1 MRVFIF
7 VIALLLVV
15 GGLTYHYAA
24 LKVFNALVSKDAGT
38 KIIAQGVSFGPDTRQ
53 RLDIYA
59 PIGIKSRTPVI
70 LFVYG
75 GSWSDGDRSNY
86 EFVGRAF
93 AANGY
98 LTLVMDYR
106 LHPEHKFPAFVEDV
120 AYAISWAEHQGV
132 SFGGDPSNIF
142 VVGHSAG
149 AYNATMAILDTHYL
163 KDAGADPSAVRG
175 VATLAGPFDFLPLD
189 TEVTVA
195 TFGGVADLASTQ
207 PINFA
212 RSESPPFLLLSG
224 TADTTVYP
232 KNSRAL
238 AQRMKE
244 VGASVE
250 TKEYK
255 NMNHTAILTALAK
268 PMRKESTPVL
278 RDILAFFDNI
288 MKEKPTQ

>member
-1 MRVFIF
+1 MPQL
-7 VIALLLVV
+7 ALPPL
-15 GGLTYHYAA
+15 
-24 LKVFNALVSKDAGT
+24 
-38 KIIAQGVSFGPDTRQ
+38 
-53 RLDIYA
+53 
-59 PIGIKSRTPVI
+59 PII

-75 GSWSDGDRSNY
+75 GSWSDGNRSNY

-120 AYAISWAEHQGV
+120 ALAISWAEHQGV
-132 SFGGDPSNIF
+132 RFGGDPSNIF

-149 AYNATMAILDTHYL
+149 AYNATMAILDNRYL

-212 RSESPPFLLLSG
+212 RSESSPFLLLSG

-238 AQRMKE
+238 ALRMKD

-255 NMNHTAILTALAK
+255 DMSHTGILVALAK
-268 PMRKESTPVL
+268 PMRTESSPVL
-278 RDILAFFDNI
+278 RDILAFFDKL
-288 MKEKPTQ
+288 MKERPTQ

>member
-1 MRVFIF
+1 MRVFVF
-7 VIALLLVV
+7 AIALLFIL
-15 GGLTYHYAA
+15 GGLAYHFAA

-38 KIIAQGVSFGPDTRQ
+38 KIIAQGVAFGPDTRQ

-59 PIGIKSRTPVI
+59 PIGATSRIPII

-75 GSWSDGDRSNY
+75 GSWNDGDRSNY

-93 AANGY
+93 AASGY
-98 LTLVMDYR
+98 LAFVMDYR
-106 LHPEHKFPAFVEDV
+106 LHPEHKFPAYVEDV
-120 AYAISWAEHQGV
+120 ALAISWAEHQGAR
-132 SFGGDPSNIF
+132 FGGDPHSIF

-149 AYNATMAILDTHYL
+149 AYNATLAILDNHYL
-163 KDAGADPSAVRG
+163 KDADVDPSSIRG
-175 VATLAGPFDFLPLD
+175 VATLAGPFHFLPLD
-189 TEVTVA
+189 TDVTIA
-195 TFGGVADLASTQ
+195 TFGDVKDLASTQ
-207 PINFA
+207 PVNFA
-212 RSESPPFLLLSG
+212 RPYSPPFLLLSG

-238 AQRMKE
+238 AQRMKD

-255 NMNHTAILTALAK
+255 DMNHTGILIALSK

-278 RDILAFFDNI
+278 CDILAFFSKLQ
-288 MKEKPTQ
+288 KEFPNQ